1 MINREH
7 ADKVFSESVVL
18 VKSSLCTPRLSSV
31 YFSNKYSDCCTSKEM
46 PSEFSKCYSLSV
58 NTVILSFG
66 MDDPPFLFFVH
77 LLASEEIVQDISL

>member
-1 MINREH
+1 
-7 ADKVFSESVVL
+7 
-18 VKSSLCTPRLSSV
+18 
-31 YFSNKYSDCCTSKEM
+31 M